1 MDRRYKQ
8 PPSPRYY
15 NYDDRDGYDSEEE
28 YVDYDKTNPN
38 FVQHGRAREEGDR
51 EGTREEEG
59 RRKGKEKE
67 KESMASWI
75 GRVTSS
81 SQAQFAATAIVS
93 GAVVAGAILGYQ
105 AVRRQERVEE
115 LKSGIPELKEGW
127 VFIGWLRRGM
137 GWDGMGR
144 SNECKE

>member
-8 PPSPRYY
+8 PPCANYY
-15 NYDDRDGYDSEEE
+15 SYDDRYAYEDDVEFLDHYDPDFRSQELRG
-28 YVDYDKTNPN
+28 
-38 FVQHGRAREEGDR
+38 QQR
-51 EGTREEEG
+51 EGTKEEAEEE
-59 RRKGKEKE
+59 KGKG
-67 KESMASWI
+67 KESMASWL

-115 LKSGIPELKEGW
+115 LKSGIPEAKEGYVGDKVRLLSPW
-127 VFIGWLRRGM
+127 RRVGSLTIK
-137 GWDGMGR
+137 GR
-144 SNECKE
+144 G